1 LLQNTPVIGC
11 SRIPRKE
18 ETLKIVACIKQVPD
32 SAAKVTAEGGKV
44 SLGGAQMIVNPWDE
58 YALETA
64 LVQQEAHG
72 GSVTVISVGGENAKE
87 ALKHAL
93 AMGCGEAI
101 LISDPALDKADSQA
115 VARVLAAAIKK
126 VGESEPVDLAIFGR
140 QAIDGDMGLTASQT
154 ARTLGW
160 PSLSLVSAVQSVE
173 SGSIKVE
180 RSMEEGRQIV
190 QSKLPA
196 VMSVVKD
203 IGEPRYPSFMGIRK
217 ASRANIPTWSLA
229 DLGMEAP
236 TSHVSWPELRNP
248 PAREITCELIT
259 GSSPQEIAEK
269 LADKIMAEKVL

>member
-1 LLQNTPVIGC
+1 
-11 SRIPRKE
+11 
-18 ETLKIVACIKQVPD
+18 LKIVACIKQVPD
-32 SAAKVTAEGGKV
+32 SAAKVTAEGGQV

-58 YALETA
+58 YALEAA

-72 GSVTVISVGGENAKE
+72 GSVTVISLGGENAKE

-93 AMGCGEAI
+93 AMGCSEAI
-101 LISDPALDKADSQA
+101 LISDPAMDKADSQS

-154 ARTLGW
+154 ARILGW
-160 PSLSLVSAVQSVE
+160 PSLSLVSVVQTLDPGA
-173 SGSIKVE
+173 GSIRVE
-180 RSMEEGRQIV
+180 RSMEEGRQTV
-190 QSKLPA
+190 EGKLPA

-229 DLGMEAP
+229 DLGIEAP
-236 TSHVSWPELRNP
+236 PSHVSWPELINP
-248 PAREITCELIT
+248 PAREVTCELISGET
-259 GSSPQEIAEK
+259 PQEIAEK